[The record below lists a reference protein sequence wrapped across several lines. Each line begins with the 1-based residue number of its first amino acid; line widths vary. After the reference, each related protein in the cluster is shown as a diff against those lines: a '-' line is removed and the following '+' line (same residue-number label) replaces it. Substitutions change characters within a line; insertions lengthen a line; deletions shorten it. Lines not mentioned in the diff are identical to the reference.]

1 MVQNGFMGEVM
12 NIRDLK
18 KGDVVDVLKPYSDR
32 RVSFEVLLNNVDNF
46 LMLHNENNDRT
57 IHLFYDD
64 ETDMKYAKYNFGLE
78 V

>member
-1 MVQNGFMGEVM
+1 M

-18 KGDVVDVLKPYSDR
+18 KGDIVDVVKPYSDR
-32 RVSFEVLLNNVDNF
+32 RVSFEVLLNDVHNF
-46 LMLHNENNDRT
+46 LILHNENNDRT

-78 V
+78 I

>member
-1 MVQNGFMGEVM
+1 M

-18 KGDVVDVLKPYSDR
+18 VGDFVDVVKTYSDR
-32 RVSFEVLLNNVDNF
+32 RVSFEVLSNNVDNF
-46 LMLHNENNDRT
+46 LILHNENNGRT

-78 V
+78 I

>member
-1 MVQNGFMGEVM
+1 M

-18 KGDVVDVLKPYSDR
+18 EGDIVDVVKPYSDR
-32 RVSFEVLLNNVDNF
+32 RVSFEVLLNDVHNF
-46 LMLHNENNDRT
+46 LMLYNENNGRT

-78 V
+78 I

>member
-1 MVQNGFMGEVM
+1 M

-18 KGDVVDVLKPYSDR
+18 EGDIIDVVKPYSDR
-32 RVSFEVLLNNVDNF
+32 RVCLKVIRNF
-46 LMLHNENNDRT
+46 LDDMLILHNENNGRT

-64 ETDMKYAKYNFGLE
+64 ETDMKYAKFKFDLE

>member
-1 MVQNGFMGEVM
+1 M

-18 KGDVVDVLKPYSDR
+18 EGDFVDVVKPYSDR
-32 RVSFEVLLNNVDNF
+32 RVCFKVIRNLVDDVLF
-46 LMLHNENNDRT
+46 LHNENNGRT
-57 IHLFYDD
+57 NHLFYDD